1 MLLGVY
7 SVYLSSISNLFLP
20 VLVPMGIGLVLG
32 CLIFMK
38 LTKFLLNNFY
48 AQTFFSI
55 IGFSL
60 GSILIILP
68 QFSFDIMGGI
78 SFLCI
83 ILGVF
88 IGRLFN

>member
-83 ILGVF
+83 FLGVF